1 MDLFLILGIVALAI
15 MFSVR
20 VYGLVRYYFLQ
31 KLLRNLL
38 YNNVDILVKQ
48 RRVLWWLILLY
59 Y

>member
-1 MDLFLILGIVALAI
+1 
-15 MFSVR
+15 
-20 VYGLVRYYFLQ
+20 VRYYFLQ

-48 RRVLWWLILLY
+48 RRFLWWLILLY

>member
-48 RRVLWWLILLY
+48 RRFLWWLILLY